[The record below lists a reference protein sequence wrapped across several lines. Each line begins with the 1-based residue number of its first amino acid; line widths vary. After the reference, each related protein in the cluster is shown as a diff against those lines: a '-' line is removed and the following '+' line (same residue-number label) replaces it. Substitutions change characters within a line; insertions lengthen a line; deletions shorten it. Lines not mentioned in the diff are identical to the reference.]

1 MKYYE
6 VELNEETIKLRLRS
20 NDIIEIEKKTNKSII
35 DVMKEISQTNI
46 VNMLMYMR
54 RHEIPNYSQKEASE
68 LYDKFIDND
77 YSMQDVVFKVI
88 YECFVVSGIMTKQE
102 LDQLREVVSLQEKK
116 TTDTITELSQE

>member
-6 VELNEETIKLRLRS
+6 VELNGETIKLRLRS